1 MSHKQSVIIYTDG
14 ACRGNPGPGG
24 WGVILRCEKGEKE
37 LFGADPD
44 TTNNKME
51 LTATIH
57 ALRALKVPCSVE
69 LWTDSQYV
77 MKGITE
83 WIKGWTKNNWKT
95 ASKKPVKNAELWK
108 ELLEETKRHHIDW
121 KWVKGHSGHPDN
133 ERVDDLANIAIDEML
148 EAS

>member
-1 MSHKQSVIIYTDG
+1 
-14 ACRGNPGPGG
+14 
-24 WGVILRCEKGEKE
+24 
-37 LFGADPD
+37 
-44 TTNNKME
+44 
-51 LTATIH
+51 
-57 ALRALKVPCSVE
+57 
-69 LWTDSQYV
+69 

-148 EAS
+148 EALDKICPGVYSRHTLLYGVEVKFYSSRLEVKDNLETKVDDLYVAGDGAGITRGLMQASSSGVVIARDILAD

>member
-1 MSHKQSVIIYTDG
+1 MHQKQSVVIYTDG

-37 LFGADPD
+37 LYGSEPD

-51 LTATIH
+51 LMATIN
-57 ALRALKVPCSVE
+57 ALKALKVPCSIE

-83 WIKGWTKNNWKT
+83 WIKGWMKKNWKT

-108 ELLEETKRHHIDW
+108 ELLEETKRHDIDW

-133 ERVDDLANIAIDEML
+133 ERVDKLANIAIDEML
-148 EAS
+148 AT

>member
-1 MSHKQSVIIYTDG
+1 MQKNNNSVVIYTDG

-24 WGVILRCEKGEKE
+24 WGAILRCEKGEKE
-37 LFGADPD
+37 LYGSEPD

-51 LTATIH
+51 LMATIR
-57 ALRALKVPCSVE
+57 ALRALKVPCYIE

-83 WIKGWTKNNWKT
+83 WIHGWVKNNWKT
-95 ASKKPVKNAELWK
+95 SAKKPVKNAELWK
-108 ELLEETKRHHIDW
+108 ELLEETRKHEINW

-133 ERVDDLANIAIDEML
+133 ERVDELANIAIDEML
-148 EAS
+148 AS